1 MIKAILSNDE
11 VQHVGNFGI
20 NVVIDRPVSDLSM
33 DDFLFEAVSG
43 NGVTNLEFPDALEV
57 VHLPE
62 TALMIPIDLPDNVSG
77 RFQVSMRDREYT
89 VDNTKYDIE
98 ENNAV
103 DLPDSEQHRLVCEPK
118 IYSYRTRG

>member
-11 VQHVGNFGI
+11 VQHIGNFGI
-20 NVVIDRPVSDLSM
+20 NVVIDQPVSDLSM

-43 NGVTNLEFPDALEV
+43 NGITNLEFPDELQV

-62 TALMIPIDLPDNVSG
+62 TSLMIPVDLPDNVSG

-89 VDNTKYDIE
+89 VDNTQYDIDE
-98 ENNAV
+98 NAV
-103 DLPDSEQHRLVCEPK
+103 DLPDTEQHSLRCEPK